1 MEAVYL
7 LTGSNLGDRLDNL
20 KKAKEYIEQA
30 CGRIITY
37 SSIYQTA
44 AWGKTDQPDF
54 LNQVIE
60 LRTALNPEELLRSVL
75 SIEKELGRVRKEKW
89 GERIIDIDILYFGS
103 RIVQSDTLL
112 LPHPSIAQRRFV
124 LAPLCEI
131 APGFVHP
138 VVNKSNEQLLLIC
151 KDILPVKKL
160 S

>member
-7 LTGSNLGDRLDNL
+7 LTGTNLGDRLDNL
-20 KKAKEYIEQA
+20 NKAREYVEQA
-30 CGRIITY
+30 SGRIITC
-37 SSIYQTA
+37 SSIYETA

-75 SIEKELGRVRKEKW
+75 SIEKDLGRTRKEKW

-112 LPHPSIAQRRFV
+112 LPHPAIAQRRFV
-124 LAPLCEI
+124 LTPLCEI
-131 APGFVHP
+131 APAFVHP
-138 VVNKSNEQLLLIC
+138 SMNKSNEQLLLMC
-151 KDILPVKKL
+151 ADMLPVKKL